1 MAERASGARLA
12 SVMWFVAAV
21 LALAAA
27 GIRYYR
33 REEISWTWVAAGAF
47 CLVVGSSAW
56 KRTRLGSVKPASPP
70 PN

>member
-47 CLVVGSSAW
+47 CLVMGSSAW
-56 KRTRLGSVKPASPP
+56 KRARVGAGEPGTPSA
-70 PN
+70 

>member
-27 GIRYYR
+27 GIRYYW
-33 REEISWTWVAAGAF
+33 REEISWTWVAAGVF
-47 CLVVGSSAW
+47 CLVMGSSAW
-56 KRTRLGSVKPASPP
+56 KRARVGAGEPGTPSA
-70 PN
+70 